1 MGRDSVNYDR
11 IASVYSQ
18 RYSINPLPSVAAT
31 LHSLALPYRA
41 GRVLEAGCGTGRWL
55 EELQLSAPCVV
66 GLDRSAGML
75 GQARHSLRSPGNTR
89 LVVGDAGRLPF
100 PGASFDMVFC
110 VNALH
115 HFGEPRDFI
124 AEARR
129 LLRPGG
135 RLAIVG
141 MDPHA
146 GQEEWYIYQYFP
158 ETYELDLERFPPGE
172 AILGWMKAA
181 GFAGVEQRRAERIR
195 DQHAG
200 RDILDDYFLG
210 KQATSQL
217 TLLSDAA
224 YAAGLERIRAAL
236 ERAEA
241 GGETLVFP
249 VDIALMLFTGKVS
262 AADEGPRRATKDEG
276 RLKSL

>member
-11 IASVYSQ
+11 IASVYSR
-18 RYSINPLPSVAAT
+18 RYSINPLPGVAAT
-31 LHSLALPYRA
+31 LHSLAQLYRA
-41 GRVLEAGCGTGRWL
+41 GRVLEVGCGTGRWL

-75 GQARHSLRSPGNTR
+75 GQASHRPGNAR

-100 PGASFDMVFC
+100 PGASYDMVFC

-124 AEARR
+124 AEAHRM
-129 LLRPGG
+129 LRPGG

-181 GFAGVEQRRAERIR
+181 GFAGVERRRAEHIR

-241 GGETLVFP
+241 AGETLVFP
-249 VDIALMLFTGKVS
+249 VDIALMLFTGEVRTT
-262 AADEGPRRATKDEG
+262 DEGLTPETTRGQATKDG
-276 RLKSL
+276 